1 MREFVENVV
10 EWARGG
16 PTTRAFAPEEIET
29 LAARATTLDETVRV
43 RPRGHFE
50 ITDATQVWP
59 SLHHVVTDWLGRN
72 RSSTVS
78 FELWN
83 DCGDVSCV
91 FTSADSSVSLH
102 EQVRA
107 QYRDAEVIAEP
118 SVCPLEAGLATAVV
132 ALPLHREVLLPI
144 RRYDVEG
151 FEADPYGPLIAE
163 LVGTD
168 SVDIAC
174 VQVVAQSAKHSWTN
188 GGWLGSDVETVAETL
203 RSSELRDSI
212 GGMYEVDASKAE
224 RQTANLV
231 QAQRGMRAFHVDVRV
246 VVQARSKTLAV
257 QHACSIARVFKRYF
271 TSQIGQG
278 FGQELLRGDELE
290 TTVEAIAQRDLTT
303 YGYGLL
309 TVPELAGVAHVP
321 SMDTLTP
328 PVDGQSVTP
337 YDVVP
342 DRAPSFE
349 GDE

>member
-1 MREFVENVV
+1 MRESVENVL

-16 PTTRAFAPEEIET
+16 PTTRVFSPEEIET
-29 LAARATTLDETVRV
+29 LATRATTLEETVRV

-50 ITDATQVWP
+50 IADATQVWP
-59 SLHHVVTDWLGRN
+59 ALHHVETDWLGRN
-72 RSSTVS
+72 QSSTAT

-83 DCGDVSCV
+83 DRGDVSCV

-107 QYRDAEVIAEP
+107 QYRDAEVIAE
-118 SVCPLEAGLATAVV
+118 SAVCPLEAGFATAVV
-132 ALPLHREVLLPI
+132 SLPLRREELIPI

-163 LVGTD
+163 LVGAD

-174 VQVVAQSAKHSWTN
+174 VQVVAQPAKDSWVR
-188 GGWLGSDVETVAETL
+188 GGWFGSDVETVAETL
-203 RSSELRDSI
+203 RSGELRDSLS
-212 GGMYEVDASKAE
+212 GVYEVDASKAD
-224 RQTANLV
+224 RKTANLV
-231 QAQRGMRAFHVDVRV
+231 QAQHGMRAFHVDVRV
-246 VVQARSKTLAV
+246 VVQARSKALAV
-257 QHACSIARVFKRYF
+257 RHASSLARVFKRYF

-278 FGQELLRGDELE
+278 FGQELLRGNELE
-290 TTVEAIAQRDLTT
+290 TTVEAVTQRDLTT
-303 YGYGLL
+303 HGYGLL

-328 PVDGQSVTP
+328 PIDGQSVTP